1 MTYPTTFDRSF
12 APPVERPSFNTA
24 PAAIAAALIALG
36 AIYLNA
42 AVSGRQALL
51 FLVGAGAGVV
61 LYHAA
66 FGFTSSWREFLLE
79 GRGAGI
85 RAQMLMLA
93 LTCLVFF
100 PVLGIG
106 HVGGQAVRGSV
117 SPVGVSVVVGA
128 FLFGVGMQLGGGC
141 ASGTLYTAGGGN
153 TRMLATLAAFI
164 AGSVIGTAHAPWWS
178 ATPAAKPMSLVT
190 MLGPYAG
197 LALSLA
203 LFAAIVAVSIVIE
216 RRARR
221 GDRSAEA
228 FRRSLA
234 ERAAA
239 DAPRP
244 LATAGALGDVDYEG
258 ARAFDKGAR
267 ALQASEHSGWRRIVQ
282 GPWPLVAGAI
292 GLALV
297 NIATLIVSGRPWG
310 VTGAFALWGRRP
322 RRPQACTS
330 RRGRTGRRRRRPLR

>member
-1 MTYPTTFDRSF
+1 MDLTTTLDRSF
-12 APPVERPSFNTA
+12 TLERPSLNPA
-24 PAAIAAALIALG
+24 PATVTCAAVAAGAL
-36 AIYLNA
+36 YLNA
-42 AVSGRQALL
+42 AVSGRQSLL
-51 FLVGAGAGVV
+51 FLVGAGAGVA

-66 FGFTSSWREFLLE
+66 FGFTASWRTFIVDR
-79 GRGAGI
+79 RGAGI

-93 LTCLVFF
+93 LTCAVFF
-100 PVLGIG
+100 PLLSNG
-106 HVGGQAVRGSV
+106 HAFGQAVRGSV
-117 SPVGVSVVVGA
+117 SPVGTGVVVGA

-203 LFAAIVAVSIVIE
+203 LFAAIAGLSIVIE

-228 FRRSLA
+228 FRPSLA
-234 ERAAA
+234 ERAA
-239 DAPRP
+239 
-244 LATAGALGDVDYEG
+244 
-258 ARAFDKGAR
+258 
-267 ALQASEHSGWRRIVQ
+267 
-282 GPWPLVAGAI
+282 
-292 GLALV
+292 
-297 NIATLIVSGRPWG
+297 
-310 VTGAFALWGRRP
+310 
-322 RRPQACTS
+322 
-330 RRGRTGRRRRRPLR
+330 